1 MDRKELI
8 NEIIRISSVDEV
20 ELIYDLAFRTEA
32 ELKEELSLAKN
43 NLRNEIFEQLGEDIS
58 VLIKHKS
65 KAIAE
70 GELKELEKAQE
81 HLTDL
86 ITEIKIKYG

>member
-1 MDRKELI
+1 MDRRELI

-43 NLRNEIFEQLGEDIS
+43 NLKNEIFEHLGEDIS
-58 VLIKHKS
+58 VLINYTS
-65 KAIAE
+65 KEITDAE
-70 GELKELEKAQE
+70 NNKLEQLQEELSE
-81 HLTDL
+81 L
-86 ITEIKIKYG
+86 ITDIKIKYG